1 MIHHLT
7 IQYNKR
13 DGAPSFK
20 SRIIDNSNSDNG
32 AYIPTFQS
40 IQQTLPLKSE
50 IEKFIPKI

>member
-1 MIHHLT
+1 MIHQLS

-32 AYIPTFQS
+32 AHIPTLQS
-40 IQQTLPLKSE
+40 IQYTLPLESE